1 MTILVDQ
8 NTRVLVQGITGNEG
22 SRHTLYMLQYGT
34 KVVAGVTPGKGG
46 QQVYGVPVYDSVEE
60 ALRRHPDINTSIIFV
75 PARFASDAVY
85 EAVDNGI
92 KLVVI
97 ITEHIPIHDAIR
109 FVNYAK
115 YKGTVIIGPN
125 CPGVVSPT
133 ISKVGILPNSV
144 YTRKGPVGIIS
155 RSGTLTYEISYH
167 LTQAGFGQSTVVGI
181 GGDPI
186 VGTDMVEA
194 ALMFE
199 NDPETKYLV
208 VIGEIGGDQEERLA
222 NLVRE
227 GKITKPIAAFIAG
240 RTAPPGKRLGHAG
253 AIISMGV
260 GTYESKVKAL
270 ESVGI
275 RVAKTP
281 LEVVKIIREISGR

>member
-1 MTILVDQ
+1 MILVDQ
-8 NTRVLVQGITGNEG
+8 NTRVLVQGITGSEG

-34 KVVAGVTPGKGG
+34 KVVAGVTPGRGG
-46 QQVYGVPVYDSVEE
+46 QQVHGVPVYDSVED
-60 ALRRHPDINTSIIFV
+60 ALRKHPEINTSIIFV

-92 KLVVI
+92 RLVVI

-133 ISKVGILPNSV
+133 VSKVGILPNSV
-144 YTRKGPVGIIS
+144 YVKKGPVGIIS

-186 VGTDMVEA
+186 IGTDMVEA
-194 ALMFE
+194 ALMYE

-227 GKITKPIAAFIAG
+227 GKVTKPIVAFIAG

-260 GTYESKVKAL
+260 GTYEGKVKAL

-275 RVAKTP
+275 KVAKTP
-281 LEVVKIIREISGR
+281 LEVVKLVRELSK

>member
-8 NTRVLVQGITGNEG
+8 NTRVLVQGITGSEG

-46 QQVYGVPVYDSVEE
+46 QQVHGVPVYDSVEE

-167 LTQAGFGQSTVVGI
+167 LTQAGFGQSTVVGV

-186 VGTDMVEA
+186 IGTDMVEA

-281 LEVVKIIREISGR
+281 LEVVKIIREISGK

>member
-1 MTILVDQ
+1 MTVLVDAK
-8 NTRVLVQGITGNEG
+8 TRVLVQGITGNEG

-46 QQVYGVPVYDSVEE
+46 QQVHGVPVYDSVEE
-60 ALRRHPDINTSIIFV
+60 AVRKHPEINTSIIFV
-75 PARFASDAVY
+75 PARFAADAVF
-85 EAVDNGI
+85 EAIDAGI
-92 KLVVI
+92 RLIVI
-97 ITEHIPIHDAIR
+97 ITEHIPIHDAVK

-115 YKGTVIIGPN
+115 YKGSIIIGPN

-133 ISKVGILPNSV
+133 ISKVGIMPNSV
-144 YTRKGPVGIIS
+144 YTKKGPIGIIS

-167 LTQAGFGQSTVVGI
+167 LTQAGFGQSTVIGI

-186 VGTDMVEA
+186 IGTDMVEA

-222 NLVRE
+222 KAIAE
-227 GKITKPIAAFIAG
+227 GKITKPVVAFIAG
-240 RTAPPGKRLGHAG
+240 RTAPPGKRMGHAG
-253 AIISMGV
+253 AIISMGM

-270 ESVGI
+270 ESVGVK
-275 RVAKTP
+275 VAKTP
-281 LEVVKIIREISGR
+281 LEVVKLIREIAK

>member
-8 NTRVLVQGITGNEG
+8 NTRVLVQGITGSEG

-46 QQVYGVPVYDSVEE
+46 QQVHGVPVYDSVEE
-60 ALRRHPDINTSIIFV
+60 ALRRHPDVNTSIIFV

-92 KLVVI
+92 RLVVI

>member
-1 MTILVDQ
+1 VALVFHK
-8 NTRVLVQGITGNEG
+8 LVSVEEALKLLEG

-46 QQVYGVPVYDSVEE
+46 QQVHGIPVYDSVEE
-60 ALRRHPDINTSIIFV
+60 ALRRHPDVNTSIIFV

-92 KLVVI
+92 RLVVI

>member
-8 NTRVLVQGITGNEG
+8 NTRVLVQGITGSEG

-46 QQVYGVPVYDSVEE
+46 QQVHGVPVYDSVEE
-60 ALRRHPDINTSIIFV
+60 ALRRHPDVNTSIIFV

-92 KLVVI
+92 RLVVI

-167 LTQAGFGQSTVVGI
+167 LTQAGFGQSTVVGV

-186 VGTDMVEA
+186 IGTDMVEA

-270 ESVGI
+270 ESAGI
-275 RVAKTP
+275 RVARTP
-281 LEVVKIIREISGR
+281 LEVVKIIREISGK

>member
-1 MTILVDQ
+1 MVVLVNE
-8 NTRVLVQGITGNEG
+8 NTRVLVQGITGREG

-46 QQVYGVPVYDSVEE
+46 QEVHGVPVYDSVEE
-60 ALRRHPDINTSIIFV
+60 AIRKHPEINTSIVFV
-75 PARFASDAVY
+75 PARFAADAVY
-85 EAVDNGI
+85 EAIDNGI
-92 KLVVI
+92 KLIVV

-115 YKGTVIIGPN
+115 YKGSVIIGPN

-133 ISKVGILPNSV
+133 ISKVGIMPNNV

-167 LTQAGFGQSTVVGI
+167 LTQAGLGQSTVIGI

-186 VGTDMVEA
+186 IGTDMVEA

-270 ESVGI
+270 ESAGI
-275 RVAKTP
+275 RVARTP
-281 LEVVKIIREISGR
+281 LEVVKIIRELSGK

>member
-8 NTRVLVQGITGNEG
+8 NTRVLVQGITGSEG

-46 QQVYGVPVYDSVEE
+46 QQVHGIPVYDSVEE
-60 ALRRHPDINTSIIFV
+60 ALRRHPDVNTSIIFV

-92 KLVVI
+92 RLVVI

>member
-1 MTILVDQ
+1 MTILIDQ
-8 NTRVLVQGITGNEG
+8 NTRVLVQGITGSEG

-46 QQVYGVPVYDSVEE
+46 QQVHGIPVYDSVEE
-60 ALRRHPDINTSIIFV
+60 ALRRHPDVNTSIIFV

-92 KLVVI
+92 RLVVI

>member
-1 MTILVDQ
+1 
-8 NTRVLVQGITGNEG
+8 
-22 SRHTLYMLQYGT
+22 LYMLQYGT

-46 QQVYGVPVYDSVEE
+46 QQVHGVPVYDSVEE
-60 ALRRHPDINTSIIFV
+60 ALRRHPDVNTSIIFV

-92 KLVVI
+92 RLVVI

>member
-1 MTILVDQ
+1 MTVLVDAK
-8 NTRVLVQGITGNEG
+8 TRVLVQGITGNEG

-46 QQVYGVPVYDSVEE
+46 QQVHGVPVYDSVEE
-60 ALRRHPDINTSIIFV
+60 AVRKHPEINTSIIFV
-75 PARFASDAVY
+75 PARFAADAVF
-85 EAVDNGI
+85 EAIDAGI
-92 KLVVI
+92 RLIVI
-97 ITEHIPIHDAIR
+97 ITEHIPIHDAVR

-115 YKGTVIIGPN
+115 YKGSIIIGPN

-133 ISKVGILPNSV
+133 ISKVGIMPNSV
-144 YTRKGPVGIIS
+144 YTKKGPIGIIS

-167 LTQAGFGQSTVVGI
+167 LTQAGFGQSTVIGI

-186 VGTDMVEA
+186 IGTDMVEA

-222 NLVRE
+222 KAIAE
-227 GKITKPIAAFIAG
+227 GKITKPVVAFIAG
-240 RTAPPGKRLGHAG
+240 RTAPPGKRMGHAG
-253 AIISMGV
+253 AIISMGM

-270 ESVGI
+270 ESVGVK
-275 RVAKTP
+275 VAKTP
-281 LEVVKIIREISGR
+281 LEVVKLIREIAK

>member
-8 NTRVLVQGITGNEG
+8 NTRVLVQGITGSEG

-46 QQVYGVPVYDSVEE
+46 QQVHGVPVYDSVEE

-281 LEVVKIIREISGR
+281 LEVVKIIREISGK

>member
-1 MTILVDQ
+1 MTVLVDAK
-8 NTRVLVQGITGNEG
+8 TRVLVQGITGNEG

-46 QQVYGVPVYDSVEE
+46 QQVHGVPVYDSVEE
-60 ALRRHPDINTSIIFV
+60 AVRKHPEINTSIIFV
-75 PARFASDAVY
+75 PARFAADAVF
-85 EAVDNGI
+85 EAIDAGI
-92 KLVVI
+92 RLIVI
-97 ITEHIPIHDAIR
+97 ITEHIPIHDAVK

-115 YKGTVIIGPN
+115 YKGSIIIGPN

-133 ISKVGILPNSV
+133 ISKVGIMPNSV
-144 YTRKGPVGIIS
+144 YTKKGPIGIIS

-167 LTQAGFGQSTVVGI
+167 LTQAGFGQSTVIGI

-186 VGTDMVEA
+186 IGTDMVEA

-222 NLVRE
+222 KAIAE
-227 GKITKPIAAFIAG
+227 GKITKPVVAFIAG
-240 RTAPPGKRLGHAG
+240 RTAPPGKRMGHAG
-253 AIISMGV
+253 AIISMGM

-270 ESVGI
+270 ESVGVK
-275 RVAKTP
+275 VAKTP
-281 LEVVKIIREISGR
+281 LEVVKLIKEIAK

>member
-1 MTILVDQ
+1 MVVLVNE
-8 NTRVLVQGITGNEG
+8 NTRVLVQGITGREG

-46 QQVYGVPVYDSVEE
+46 QEVHGVPVYDSVEE
-60 ALRRHPDINTSIIFV
+60 AIRKHPEINTSIVFV
-75 PARFASDAVY
+75 PARFAADAVY
-85 EAVDNGI
+85 EAIDNGI
-92 KLVVI
+92 KLIVV

-115 YKGTVIIGPN
+115 YKGSVIIGPN

-133 ISKVGILPNSV
+133 ISKVGIMPNNV
-144 YTRKGPVGIIS
+144 YTKKGPVGIIS

-167 LTQAGFGQSTVVGI
+167 LTQAGLGQSTVIGI

-186 VGTDMVEA
+186 IGTDMVEA

-270 ESVGI
+270 ESAGI
-275 RVAKTP
+275 RVARTP
-281 LEVVKIIREISGR
+281 LEVVKIIRELSGK

>member
-1 MTILVDQ
+1 MTILIDQ
-8 NTRVLVQGITGNEG
+8 NTRVLVQGITGSEG

-46 QQVYGVPVYDSVEE
+46 QQVHGIPVYDSVEE
-60 ALRRHPDINTSIIFV
+60 ALRRHPDVNTSIIFV

-92 KLVVI
+92 RLVVI

-115 YKGTVIIGPN
+115 YKGAVIIGPN

>member
-8 NTRVLVQGITGNEG
+8 NTRVLVQGITGSEG

-46 QQVYGVPVYDSVEE
+46 QQVHGVPVYDSVEE
-60 ALRRHPDINTSIIFV
+60 ALRRHPDVNTSIIFV

-92 KLVVI
+92 RLVVI

-115 YKGTVIIGPN
+115 YKGAVIIGPN

-167 LTQAGFGQSTVVGI
+167 LTQAGFGQSTVVGV

-186 VGTDMVEA
+186 IGTDMVEA